1 MYALRQACLSS
12 PTAHTHRPCNLQ
24 PQYLSGY
31 SVKECSSICDG
42 VTEPF
47 CAHCPAQGASPNC
60 KECHEC
66 LSQHHIGRYNIMD
79 GTCLRLVEYG
89 ILYGP
94 HAPQFLVLHLLLTT
108 TPPNS
113 TGFGFTLVY
122 VFVNIGAGR
131 LADAYNRRYCATPP
145 ANTHPNRHAPP
156 SPGTWSRQGC
166 WCGAWRQHHRPSPA
180 ASGHCSSLASCWGL
194 VRHSLCPPCTP

>member
-1 MYALRQACLSS
+1 MYALRQARLSR

-60 KECHEC
+60 NECHEC

-89 ILYGP
+89 ILYGQ
-94 HAPQFLVLHLLLTT
+94 HAPQSCYCTSSSQQHHPAALDLVLLLSMSL
-108 TPPNS
+108 S
-113 TGFGFTLVY
+113 TLV
-122 VFVNIGAGR
+122 
-131 LADAYNRRYCATPP
+131 P
-145 ANTHPNRHAPP
+145 AVLPMHTTEGTVPHPSKHIP
-156 SPGTWSRQGC
+156 
-166 WCGAWRQHHRPSPA
+166 
-180 ASGHCSSLASCWGL
+180 
-194 VRHSLCPPCTP
+194 

>member
-1 MYALRQACLSS
+1 MYALRQAHLSS

-60 KECHEC
+60 NECHEC

-89 ILYGP
+89 ILYGQ

-131 LADAYNRRYCATPP
+131 LADAYNRRYCATPQQ
-145 ANTHPNRHAPP
+145 THTLTGTRHPLQEPGRGRAAGVERGDSITGPRQQLLGIAHLAP
-156 SPGTWSRQGC
+156 RA
-166 WCGAWRQHHRPSPA
+166 GAW
-180 ASGHCSSLASCWGL
+180 
-194 VRHSLCPPCTP
+194 